1 MDKFA
6 NQLKIAF
13 ASQYA
18 FAIKAQNFHWN
29 VEGSD
34 FYQLHNMFEDI
45 YNEVYGTI
53 DAFAE
58 NIRKIKA
65 YTPASLERFS
75 ALSAIDDETE
85 VLDPQAMVQEL
96 LRDAEKMQEIMKMLF
111 QESDEMALKIAETA
125 SAGATGA
132 GAVATSMGGGA
143 GFGKSI
149 FMSRSGTV
157 KKAKKK

>member
-1 MDKFA
+1 MDKFV

-34 FYQLHNMFEDI
+34 FYQLHNLFEDI
-45 YNEVYGTI
+45 YSEVYGAV
-53 DAFAE
+53 DDFAE

-75 ALSAIDDETE
+75 ALSAVSDEVE
-85 VLDPQAMVQEL
+85 ILDPQAMVQEL
-96 LRDAEKMQEIMKMLF
+96 LADSEKMQEIMKILF
-111 QESDEMALKIAETA
+111 TEAEARGHHGLSNFLADRQDAFAKHAWFLRATA
-125 SAGATGA
+125 K
-132 GAVATSMGGGA
+132 V
-143 GFGKSI
+143 
-149 FMSRSGTV
+149 
-157 KKAKKK
+157 

>member
-1 MDKFA
+1 MDKFV

-58 NIRKIKA
+58 NIRKIKS
-65 YTPASLERFS
+65 YTPASLYRFS
-75 ALSAIDDETE
+75 ALSVVDDETE
-85 VLDPQAMVQEL
+85 VLDPQAMVAEL
-96 LRDAEKMQEIMKMLF
+96 LRDAEKMQEIMKVLF
-111 QESDEMALKIAETA
+111 TEAENLGHHGLSNFLADRQDAFAKHAWFLRSTA
-125 SAGATGA
+125 
-132 GAVATSMGGGA
+132 
-143 GFGKSI
+143 
-149 FMSRSGTV
+149 
-157 KKAKKK
+157 KA

>member
-1 MDKFA
+1 MDKFT

-18 FAIKAQNFHWN
+18 FAIKAQNYHWN

-34 FYQLHNMFEDI
+34 FYQLHNLFEDI
-45 YNEVYGTI
+45 YTEVYGAI

-75 ALSAIDDETE
+75 ALTAISDEVE
-85 VLDPQAMVQEL
+85 VLEPSAMVAEL
-96 LRDAEKMQEIMKMLF
+96 LRDAEKMQEIMKVLF
-111 QESDEMALKIAETA
+111 TEAEARGENGLSNFLADRQDAFSKHAWFLRATA
-125 SAGATGA
+125 
-132 GAVATSMGGGA
+132 
-143 GFGKSI
+143 
-149 FMSRSGTV
+149 
-157 KKAKKK
+157 KA

>member
-1 MDKFA
+1 MDKFV

-29 VEGSD
+29 VEGAD
-34 FYQLHNMFEDI
+34 FYQLHQLFDTI
-45 YNEVYGTI
+45 YSEVYGSV

-75 ALSAIDDETE
+75 ALTAISDETE
-85 VLDPQAMVQEL
+85 VLDPQAMVAEL
-96 LRDAEKMQEIMKMLF
+96 LRDAEKMQEIMKVLF
-111 QESDEMALKIAETA
+111 TEAEA
-125 SAGATGA
+125 RGENGLSNFLADRQDAFA
-132 GAVATSMGGGA
+132 KHAWFLRATS
-143 GFGKSI
+143 K
-149 FMSRSGTV
+149 V
-157 KKAKKK
+157 

>member
-1 MDKFA
+1 MDKFV

-34 FYQLHNMFEDI
+34 FYQLHQLFDTI
-45 YNEVYGTI
+45 YTEVYGAV
-53 DAFAE
+53 DDFAE

-75 ALSAIDDETE
+75 ALTAISDEVE
-85 VLDPQAMVQEL
+85 VLDPQAMVAEL
-96 LRDAEKMQEIMKMLF
+96 LHDAEKMQEIMKVLF
-111 QESDEMALKIAETA
+111 TEAEARGENGLSNFLADRQDAFAKHAWFLRATLKA
-125 SAGATGA
+125 
-132 GAVATSMGGGA
+132 
-143 GFGKSI
+143 
-149 FMSRSGTV
+149 
-157 KKAKKK
+157 

>member
-1 MDKFA
+1 MDKFV

-34 FYQLHNMFEDI
+34 FYQYHNLFETI
-45 YNEVYGTI
+45 YDEVYGAI

-58 NIRKIKA
+58 NIRKIQA
-65 YTPASLERFS
+65 YTPASLYRFS

-85 VLDPQAMVQEL
+85 VLAPEAMIQEL
-96 LRDAEKMQEIMKMLF
+96 LRDAEKMQEIMKVLF
-111 QESDEMALKIAETA
+111 VEAENRGEHGLSNFLADRQDAFAKHAWFLRATA
-125 SAGATGA
+125 K
-132 GAVATSMGGGA
+132 V
-143 GFGKSI
+143 
-149 FMSRSGTV
+149 
-157 KKAKKK
+157 

>member
-1 MDKFA
+1 MDKFT

-34 FYQLHNMFEDI
+34 FYQLHQLFETI
-45 YNEVYGTI
+45 YTEVYGAV

-75 ALSAIDDETE
+75 ALTAISDEVE
-85 VLDPQAMVQEL
+85 VLHPEAMVAEL
-96 LRDAEKMQEIMKMLF
+96 LRDAEKMQEIMKHLF
-111 QESDEMALKIAETA
+111 VEAEALGHHGLSNFLADRQDAFAKHAWFLRATA
-125 SAGATGA
+125 
-132 GAVATSMGGGA
+132 
-143 GFGKSI
+143 
-149 FMSRSGTV
+149 
-157 KKAKKK
+157 KA